1 MILSACI
8 ISIKSLSLPNK
19 KLKQNFEPL
28 PNRDLTPI

>member
-1 MILSACI
+1 MILSSYI
-8 ISIKSLSLPNK
+8 ISMESLSLPNK